1 MSEDPEQTLD
11 ALDERLLALQAELE
25 GGQTP
30 ARLQGLTP
38 SDPLDQFGV
47 ELRRLAAELVDA
59 WDRVAAAERGAART
73 RRRIVL
79 EAEADLHALAVLER
93 ALAASPEVR
102 GAELR
107 TYEGG
112 RASLVVDLS

>member
-1 MSEDPEQTLD
+1 MSDDPEQTLD
-11 ALDERLLALQAELE
+11 ALDERLRALQADLE
-25 GGQTP
+25 RGQI
-30 ARLQGLTP
+30 LQSSTEA
-38 SDPLDQFGV
+38 DPLDRFGV
-47 ELRRLAAELVDA
+47 ELRRLATELVAA

-73 RRRIVL
+73 RRQVVL

-107 TYEGG
+107 AYEGG

>member
-11 ALDERLLALQAELE
+11 ALDERLRALQADLA

-30 ARLQGLTP
+30 A
-38 SDPLDQFGV
+38 DPLDQFGV
-47 ELRRLAAELVDA
+47 ELRRLATELVDA
-59 WDRVAAAERGAART
+59 WDRVAAHERGAART

-107 TYEGG
+107 AYEGG